1 MIQRV
6 AQDVV
11 SALRG
16 QPFALSLV
24 IINILVLVGFGYTL
38 REVGKSIERKDAM
51 LQRCIGKGG

>member
-51 LQRCIGKGG
+51 LQSCIGKGG

>member
-16 QPFALSLV
+16 QPFGLALV
-24 IINILVLVGFGYTL
+24 IINILVLVSIGPIVSGGL
-38 REVGKSIERKDAM
+38 RPRH
-51 LQRCIGKGG
+51 KGA